1 MTPEILQAIQIGGWA
16 VAFAVVG
23 YPLVTKVLTPLV
35 KNWISKRNGGNG
47 MLYDKVE
54 EFENNHLHDM
64 REQLDSHKM
73 EFDEFRKE
81 TRKDVSKLKGDVA
94 FIKGKMSK

>member
-23 YPLVTKVLTPLV
+23 YPLVTKVLAPLV

-47 MLYDKVE
+47 TLWDKVE
-54 EFENNHLHDM
+54 EIETNHLHDIK
-64 REQLDSHKM
+64 EQLNSHKT

-81 TRKDVSKLKGDVA
+81 TRQDISKLKSDVA